1 MVYLYNREARPEGV
15 FGFFR
20 VRPVFCA
27 AGVFCFFQV
36 SSVYC
41 LLSTVFFGRWSG
53 AGSAVRFFGCV
64 VFFFC
69 FFGVRGGC
77 LPADVS
83 EVLFSC
89 IYNFCEFCSFCELF
103 RQLLIGF
110 SLYSLKFIIA
120 EQKGVLS
127 AIMRR

>member
-53 AGSAVRFFGCV
+53 AGSAVRFFGRV
-64 VFFFC
+64 VFFSVFLVSGAVVCPRTFLRFC
-69 FFGVRGGC
+69 LAV
-77 LPADVS
+77 
-83 EVLFSC
+83 
-89 IYNFCEFCSFCELF
+89 
-103 RQLLIGF
+103 
-110 SLYSLKFIIA
+110 FIIFVNFA
-120 EQKGVLS
+120 VFVNFS
-127 AIMRR
+127 DNF